1 VLLRGA
7 LVVAVSVAVTGC
19 GGSSNDTVGTTTAA
33 TTTAPGLPPGCSVQE
48 VDRIVTA
55 FLAHPTLAPP
65 SFFEIYAAYET
76 DGRTFVFRNRAKAL
90 AHLRARQAAGER
102 SRLLS
107 LRVSPQDVNH
117 ARITFSLTRFAPDF
131 RARGIHTRLAR
142 GGGTI
147 DCAHGLV
154 AAWVMKGP

>member
-1 VLLRGA
+1 VLLRIAA
-7 LVVAVSVAVTGC
+7 LLVGSLALTGC
-19 GGSSNDTVGTTTAA
+19 GGSDKRATPTTTAQ
-33 TTTAPGLPPGCSVQE
+33 GSSLPAGCSVE
-48 VDRIVTA
+48 DVDRIVTT
-55 FLAHPTLAPP
+55 FLANPQLAPP
-65 SFFEIYAAYET
+65 SFFELYAAYET
-76 DGRTFVFRNRAKAL
+76 DGRKFVSKKRAAAL
-90 AHLRARQAAGER
+90 AHLRARKALGER

-117 ARITFSLTRFAPDF
+117 TRITFSLTRFAPDF
-131 RARGIHTRLAR
+131 RARGIHTRLAQ

>member
-1 VLLRGA
+1 
-7 LVVAVSVAVTGC
+7 
-19 GGSSNDTVGTTTAA
+19 
-33 TTTAPGLPPGCSVQE
+33 
-48 VDRIVTA
+48 VTA

-76 DGRTFVFRNRAKAL
+76 DGRTFVSRKRAKAL